1 MLYMITERRKNGG
14 RGKINMVSIAV
25 MAGGA
30 LVNAWHSL
38 EQITSLES

>member
-1 MLYMITERRKNGG
+1 MITERRKNGG

-30 LVNAWHSL
+30 LVNAL